1 MVLDWAIREN
11 GSCSGS
17 VAPACVSDH
26 SHCNN
31 RNNGEGYICKC
42 SEGYDGNPY
51 LKGNGGC
58 IDIDECHLRTKSS
71 IYGQLYPCYNGS
83 RCQNTDGGYK
93 CICRFPH
100 RGDGTGKGCKP
111 IIPLRIVATLATVCA
126 MVALLGLAWF
136 IRCEHKAWEQ
146 RGFFESNGGQ
156 LLKDMGVTTFT
167 QEQLDTI
174 TNKKRTKIGKGT
186 FGEVYKG
193 LHDDQ
198 EVAVKYST
206 AKSSIRRGKYEFV
219 KEMAFRKSISS
230 NGDGTLGQKASV
242 NEIIVQSQMRHDNVV
257 RLIGCCME
265 TEVPMLVFEFIPNG
279 SLETVLHGPDLWA
292 LSLPERLDIAIGS
305 AAALAYMHSLGLQS
319 IIHGDVK
326 PANILLG
333 KDLVPKVSDFGS
345 SKLGLA
351 TKEVCADKNY
361 IDPVCMKTNI
371 VTQKSDVYS
380 FGIVLI
386 ELITRKKA
394 KYDGRNVQSDFV
406 NCHTDNNARREMY
419 DQDMLHTDAH
429 SLQPDQ
435 CIECLDTMAA
445 IAVRCLKDDVDER
458 PTMAEVLEEL
468 KQLRASNELMV

>member
-1 MVLDWAIREN
+1 
-11 GSCSGS
+11 
-17 VAPACVSDH
+17 
-26 SHCNN
+26 
-31 RNNGEGYICKC
+31 
-42 SEGYDGNPY
+42 
-51 LKGNGGC
+51 
-58 IDIDECHLRTKSS
+58 
-71 IYGQLYPCYNGS
+71 
-83 RCQNTDGGYK
+83 
-93 CICRFPH
+93 
-100 RGDGTGKGCKP
+100 
-111 IIPLRIVATLATVCA
+111 

-468 KQLRASNELMV
+468 KQLRASNELMEYVAREKMVGNKYLIKA

>member
-1 MVLDWAIREN
+1 
-11 GSCSGS
+11 
-17 VAPACVSDH
+17 
-26 SHCNN
+26 
-31 RNNGEGYICKC
+31 
-42 SEGYDGNPY
+42 
-51 LKGNGGC
+51 
-58 IDIDECHLRTKSS
+58 
-71 IYGQLYPCYNGS
+71 
-83 RCQNTDGGYK
+83 
-93 CICRFPH
+93 
-100 RGDGTGKGCKP
+100 
-111 IIPLRIVATLATVCA
+111 

-279 SLETVLHGPDLWA
+279 SLETVLHGPDL
-292 LSLPERLDIAIGS
+292 LC
-305 AAALAYMHSLGLQS
+305 
-319 IIHGDVK
+319 
-326 PANILLG
+326 LL
-333 KDLVPKVSDFGS
+333 F
-345 SKLGLA
+345 
-351 TKEVCADKNY
+351 
-361 IDPVCMKTNI
+361 
-371 VTQKSDVYS
+371 
-380 FGIVLI
+380 
-386 ELITRKKA
+386 
-394 KYDGRNVQSDFV
+394 
-406 NCHTDNNARREMY
+406 
-419 DQDMLHTDAH
+419 
-429 SLQPDQ
+429 
-435 CIECLDTMAA
+435 
-445 IAVRCLKDDVDER
+445 
-458 PTMAEVLEEL
+458 
-468 KQLRASNELMV
+468 ASG